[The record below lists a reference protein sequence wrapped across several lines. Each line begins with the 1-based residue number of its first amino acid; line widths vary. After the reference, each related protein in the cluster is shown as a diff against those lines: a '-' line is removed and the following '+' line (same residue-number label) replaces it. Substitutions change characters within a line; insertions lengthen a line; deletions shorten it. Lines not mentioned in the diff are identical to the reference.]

1 MDIGERSVMREFS
14 EEELAK
20 VEVWLSIFQD
30 RKTLTPNIS
39 PVNIKLKPKPSLPSI
54 NISSTQYKNLI
65 NFA

>member
-1 MDIGERSVMREFS
+1 MDIGERSVMRQFS

-20 VEVWLSIFQD
+20 VKVWLSIFQD
-30 RKTLTPNIS
+30 RKALTPNTS